1 MDGENTVEP
10 ILDYNRKV
18 LKVPGDDLREGIN
31 AFQLVARSA
40 CSSKIME
47 QKISAEKVVITPPS
61 VFSSH
66 ACQQGS
72 VILKA
77 TSDQPDVSYY
87 WYAHPDDTISLYNG
101 NEFVTPLLSKSK
113 TYYVSAFN
121 SSGCESNRVNVEA
134 MIIPYDD
141 VMIAME
147 EGVLR
152 SSYEEGNQWFF
163 NGETL
168 SGEIHPTFT
177 PLESGVYTVEVA
189 IGTCTSSDT
198 YNYVISG
205 FQEGSEGAEILIYP
219 NPSNDIIFI
228 RFRSEVND
236 ELINVFTATG
246 TSVDYIC
253 TPVSD
258 DGLCAISLA
267 GWPAGLYTLLF
278 KLGGEH
284 SFVRFVKR

>member
-1 MDGENTVEP
+1 
-10 ILDYNRKV
+10 
-18 LKVPGDDLREGIN
+18 
-31 AFQLVARSA
+31 
-40 CSSKIME
+40 
-47 QKISAEKVVITPPS
+47 
-61 VFSSH
+61 
-66 ACQQGS
+66 
-72 VILKA
+72 
-77 TSDQPDVSYY
+77 
-87 WYAHPDDTISLYNG
+87 
-101 NEFVTPLLSKSK
+101 
-113 TYYVSAFN
+113 
-121 SSGCESNRVNVEA
+121 

-163 NGETL
+163 NGQTL